1 MQLSKIVWKDI
12 QDIYIQ
18 SKLNDGFE
26 KYHGR
31 QLTPG
36 FIPGKHLFLIMLNM
50 FGVDVMQVSNINEVH
65 EIELSDLCTKYSEM
79 FEPAMVVV
87 KNIKATIF
95 LKSSATSFFMT

>member
-1 MQLSKIVWKDI
+1 MNI
-12 QDIYIQ
+12 
-18 SKLNDGFE
+18 F
-26 KYHGR
+26 
-31 QLTPG
+31 
-36 FIPGKHLFLIMLNM
+36 NM